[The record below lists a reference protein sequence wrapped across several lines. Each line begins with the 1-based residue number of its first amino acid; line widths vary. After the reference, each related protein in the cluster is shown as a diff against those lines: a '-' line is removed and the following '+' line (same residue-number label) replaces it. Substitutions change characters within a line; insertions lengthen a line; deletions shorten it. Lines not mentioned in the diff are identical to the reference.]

1 MKQFTAAGIAAAFL
15 VVLPTASFAAATTE
29 PDATIELK
37 EGSVAAGI
45 GYTWGKGT
53 LHYQGKSIPVTV
65 KGLSVASIGAGSIT
79 ASGDVYHL
87 GKLSDF
93 DGNYTAVSA
102 GAALAGGGSVA
113 AMQNA
118 NGVVIHMRS
127 TTQGVSLNLSVDGV
141 SLKLKK

>member
-1 MKQFTAAGIAAAFL
+1 MKQFTASAITAACLAI
-15 VVLPTASFAAATTE
+15 LPTASFAAAATE

-45 GYTWGKGT
+45 GFTWGKGT
-53 LHYQGKSIPVTV
+53 LHYQGRSIPVTV

-87 GKLSDF
+87 ANLSDF

-113 AMQNA
+113 AMENS
-118 NGVVIHMRS
+118 NGVVI
-127 TTQGVSLNLSVDGV
+127 
-141 SLKLKK
+141 